1 MSAGARLRGSCIERF
16 AIAVCL
22 LAPQL
27 FAIAA
32 EPGLSEIIANNNK
45 ALHPGS
51 RTASIRS
58 MQIDLKMQ
66 DSGSSMNAVYR
77 VTRDGRMRIDIM
89 QKGVRVYTEAYDGHS
104 GWDLG
109 ADGSAPSTDPH
120 GDALWHGTQFPG
132 NIFSLGDMK
141 AAGHRLDSMG
151 REDLDGIR
159 YYVLKL
165 TLSDGFETYRYVN
178 PNTWLIDR
186 GRDFRA
192 FHPALNSQKT
202 WVETRWSDY
211 RSVGGSLYAFKS
223 VNIDLNTGQELAV
236 TDVTA
241 IKVNPTIDSNLFV
254 APGKL
259 APER

>member
-1 MSAGARLRGSCIERF
+1 MRGCRFERL
-16 AIAVCL
+16 AIAVCC

-27 FAIAA
+27 LAIAA

-45 ALHPGS
+45 ALHPSRGS
-51 RTASIRS
+51 HSVHS

-66 DSGSSMNAVYR
+66 DSGSSMNAVYH

-109 ADGSAPSTDPH
+109 AEGGTPSFDPH

-132 NIFSLGDMK
+132 NIFTLGDMK
-141 AAGHRLDSMG
+141 AAGHRLDYVG

-211 RSVGGSLYAFKS
+211 RSVDGSLYSFKS
-223 VNIDLNTGQELAV
+223 VNIDLNTGKELAV
-236 TDVTA
+236 TNVTA
-241 IKVNPTIDSNLFV
+241 LKVNPMLDSNLFV

-259 APER
+259 APERLSH

>member
-1 MSAGARLRGSCIERF
+1 VCGRF
-16 AIAVCL
+16 TGPLAITACFL
-22 LAPQL
+22 TSQL
-27 FAIAA
+27 SAIAA
-32 EPGLSEIIANNNK
+32 EPGLTEIVANNIN
-45 ALHPGS
+45 ALHLPGRS
-51 RTASIRS
+51 TSIRS
-58 MQIDLKMQ
+58 MEIDLTMH
-66 DSGSSMNAVYR
+66 DSGSRMDAVYR
-77 VTRDGRMRIDIM
+77 VTRDGRMRIDIL

-109 ADGSAPSTDPH
+109 ANAGASRSDPH

-132 NIFSLGDMK
+132 NIFSLDDMK
-141 AAGHRLDSMG
+141 AAGHRLEYVG
-151 REDLDGIR
+151 REDLDGVH
-159 YYVLKL
+159 YYVLRL

-178 PNTWLIDR
+178 PNSWLIDR

-211 RSVGGSLYAFKS
+211 RAVDGSLYAFKS
-223 VNIDLNTGQELAV
+223 VNIDLSTGKELAV
-236 TDVTA
+236 TDVTS

-259 APER
+259 PP

>member
-1 MSAGARLRGSCIERF
+1 
-16 AIAVCL
+16 
-22 LAPQL
+22 
-27 FAIAA
+27 
-32 EPGLSEIIANNNK
+32 
-45 ALHPGS
+45 
-51 RTASIRS
+51 
-58 MQIDLKMQ
+58 MQIDLTMQ
-66 DSGSSMNAVYR
+66 DGGSSMHAAYR

-109 ADGSAPSTDPH
+109 ADGGTPRADPH

-141 AAGHRLDSMG
+141 AAGHRLDYMG
-151 REDLDGIR
+151 REELDGVR

-178 PNTWLIDR
+178 PDTWLIDR

-211 RSVGGSLYAFKS
+211 RSVDGSLYAFKS
-223 VNIDLNTGQELAV
+223 VNIDLNTGKELAV
-236 TDVTA
+236 TGVTA
-241 IKVNPTIDSNLFV
+241 IKVNPTIDSRLFV
-254 APGKL
+254 APGK
-259 APER
+259 